1 MNQSV
6 SPNRQMFT
14 TAKTPY
20 MNSRVRRGGG
30 DGMIEKITAMR
41 AS

>member
-1 MNQSV
+1 MNQSY
-6 SPNRQMFT
+6 SPNRQMVT

-20 MNSRVRRGGG
+20 MNSRVRRPRG
-30 DGMIEKITAMR
+30 DGLIEKITAMR